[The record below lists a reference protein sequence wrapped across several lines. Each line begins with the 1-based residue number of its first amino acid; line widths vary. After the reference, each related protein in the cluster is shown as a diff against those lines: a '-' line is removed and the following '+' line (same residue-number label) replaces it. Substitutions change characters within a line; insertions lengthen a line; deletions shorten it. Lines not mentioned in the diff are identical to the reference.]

1 VGDLVMKFLIG
12 SNSVILFNFE
22 FNNIFYYR
30 IKNYTLKNL
39 STLIWYLFL
48 INESFLES
56 SVVAEGNRSSL
67 VQTNRRVSRS
77 L

>member
-1 VGDLVMKFLIG
+1 MKFLLG

-30 IKNYTLKNL
+30 IKNYTQKNL
-39 STLIWYLFL
+39 STLIWNFFL

-67 VQTNRRVSRS
+67 VQTNQRVSSS

>member
-1 VGDLVMKFLIG
+1 MKFLLG

-30 IKNYTLKNL
+30 IKNYTQKNL
-39 STLIWYLFL
+39 STLIWYFFL